1 MLHAAHAEQD
11 ALTLLAFQAPVAGDL
26 RGVVA
31 SLKNVADAERMCA
44 LALHVAKI
52 VRRLDD
58 GRQRPH
64 RTARQPRRAPFSVL
78 SGGER
83 RLALMARALVQ
94 DTPVLLLD
102 EPTAGLDFSNEAR
115 ILEVVAGL
123 AQSGRTVPMT
133 THQPWHALLCGDQA
147 ALMGDGRLVGIGPAD
162 QIVTASRLSELHGV
176 PVRLLTAADES
187 MERPAYACAPI
198 VGAATKTPRFSW
210 NPSCLKP
217 GAAQRDQRQC

>member
-1 MLHAAHAEQD
+1 
-11 ALTLLAFQAPVAGDL
+11 
-26 RGVVA
+26 
-31 SLKNVADAERMCA
+31 
-44 LALHVAKI
+44 
-52 VRRLDD
+52 
-58 GRQRPH
+58 
-64 RTARQPRRAPFSVL
+64 
-78 SGGER
+78 
-83 RLALMARALVQ
+83 
-94 DTPVLLLD
+94 
-102 EPTAGLDFSNEAR
+102 
-115 ILEVVAGL
+115 
-123 AQSGRTVPMT
+123 MT